1 MTARTKP
8 NVIVLMGVSGCGKST
23 IGEHLG
29 TALGWP
35 YADADS
41 FHPPANVA
49 KMSAGNALDDNDR
62 APWLAAI
69 AAHIDAARNAGTHAI
84 VSCSALKRVY
94 RNVLIGARGDVAL
107 VFLDGSKEA
116 IAKRLSARHAHFM
129 PPALLDSQF
138 AALER
143 PAANEHP
150 LTVSI
155 EQSPDAIVAAI
166 VSGLGLTRAPAH

>member
-1 MTARTKP
+1 MNARTKP

-29 TALGWP
+29 AALGWP

-49 KMSAGNALDDNDR
+49 KMSAGHALNDHDR
-62 APWLAAI
+62 APWLTAI
-69 AAHIDAARNAGTHAI
+69 VAHIDAARNAGAHAI

-94 RNVLIGARGDVAL
+94 RNVLIGARNDVAL

-138 AALER
+138 AALEQ
-143 PAANEHP
+143 PSADEHA
-150 LTVSI
+150 LIVSV
-155 EQSPDAIVAAI
+155 EQTPDAIVGAI
-166 VSGLGLTRAPAH
+166 ISGLELAKR